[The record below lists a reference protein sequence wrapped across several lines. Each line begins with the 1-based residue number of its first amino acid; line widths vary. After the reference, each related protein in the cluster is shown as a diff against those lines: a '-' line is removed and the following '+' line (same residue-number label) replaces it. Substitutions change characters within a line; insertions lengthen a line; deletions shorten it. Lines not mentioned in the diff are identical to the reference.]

1 MFAGKLIYHK
11 SLAIKLGDTKAA
23 PNIYWTILKV
33 LVNVS
38 KIL

>member
-1 MFAGKLIYHK
+1 MFAGKLIYHE
-11 SLAIKLGDTKAA
+11 SPAIKIGDTKAE

-38 KIL
+38 KMD